1 MLPSAS
7 YRPPSEKRAARS
19 REATSGA
26 FPWEWVLACVVL
38 IVQERQK
45 PGDPRAAAQPG
56 FERPAAS
63 PRS

>member
-1 MLPSAS
+1 MLPLLSC
-7 YRPPSEKRAARS
+7 RPTLEKRAAQP
-19 REATSGA
+19 REATSGV

-38 IVQERQK
+38 IVRERQK

-56 FERPAAS
+56 FECPAPS